1 MSFQTSLKFQTR
13 ATMNIQPILP
23 RTYAED
29 CENCTGPTSIDIL
42 RFQRT
47 IRAITGRWKIEIVCM
62 LVEGSMRFGALKRG
76 LPGITQHMLTT
87 QLKELAANG
96 IVIRHAFAES
106 PPRVDYALSQA
117 GVDLIPTLRA
127 MLGWSIKYDRFLDSD
142 AASALTTP
150 ASAVGMAE

>member
-1 MSFQTSLKFQTR
+1 
-13 ATMNIQPILP
+13 MNIQPILP

-29 CENCTGPTSIDIL
+29 CESCTGPTSIDIL

-62 LVEGSMRFGALKRG
+62 LVEGPMRFGALKRG

-117 GVDLIPTLRA
+117 GIDLIPTLRA
-127 MLGWSIKYDRFLDSD
+127 MLARPQPRLRVMQN
-142 AASALTTP
+142 SANRSL
-150 ASAVGMAE
+150 